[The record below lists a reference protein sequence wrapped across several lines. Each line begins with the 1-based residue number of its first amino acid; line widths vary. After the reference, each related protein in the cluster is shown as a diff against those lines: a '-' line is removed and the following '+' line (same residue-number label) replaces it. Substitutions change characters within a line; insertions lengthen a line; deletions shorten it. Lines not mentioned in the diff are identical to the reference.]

1 VADKIIK
8 QRKAIALYTDG
19 NDKIKLVI
27 SAKLHSLNG
36 QTPYF
41 SLTAAGYV
49 NGRESF
55 GGCCH
60 EEILA
65 QRPDFKIIADL
76 HLSNEDGEPMHAAAN
91 GWYWMAGAIGDIT
104 GEEYHGGSGRDGK
117 DSEACL
123 QIWADHVRVDIDTAR
138 ALRSI
143 MVAGMLPSDAQK
155 VRDAFTAEYGPIV
168 HERHAWV
175 ETYTIEKQ
183 ARLENKKAAI
193 PAKELHAAL
202 IEGCRP
208 RWKNEAEA
216 GKKFLDANV
225 S

>member
-1 VADKIIK
+1 MTARIIQ
-8 QRKAIALYTDG
+8 QREAIETYTKG
-19 NDKIKLVI
+19 NNKVKLVI
-27 SAKLHSLNG
+27 DAKLYALNG

-41 SLTAAGYV
+41 SLTATGYE

-60 EEILA
+60 KEILA

-76 HLSNEDGEPMHAAAN
+76 HLSDDDGAPMCAVSN
-91 GWYWMAGAIGDIT
+91 GWYWMAGAIGDIS

-117 DSEACL
+117 DRESCL
-123 QIWADHVRVDIDTAR
+123 QIWADHVRVDINSAHTLRGMILA
-138 ALRSI
+138 AL
-143 MVAGMLPSDAQK
+143 MLSDAQK

-168 HERHAWV
+168 HEHHAWV

-193 PAKELHAAL
+193 RAKKLHEAL

-216 GKKFLDANV
+216 GKKFLGANV
-225 S
+225 L